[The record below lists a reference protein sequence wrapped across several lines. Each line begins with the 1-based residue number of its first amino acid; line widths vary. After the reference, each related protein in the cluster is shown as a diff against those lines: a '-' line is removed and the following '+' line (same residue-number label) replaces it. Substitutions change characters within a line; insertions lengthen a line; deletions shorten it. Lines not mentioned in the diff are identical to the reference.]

1 MYPLNSRLNLADI
14 SRYRIGVESSL
25 SKANLLESL
34 DMTVLQA
41 FIIYLVR
48 ELHVPELIRSDIR
61 FRFVADMMIKDRMFA
76 R

>member
-61 FRFVADMMIKDRMFA
+61 FRFVADMMIRDRMFA

>member
-48 ELHVPELIRSDIR
+48 ELHAPELIRSDIR
-61 FRFVADMMIKDRMFA
+61 FRFVADMMTKDRMFA

>member
-61 FRFVADMMIKDRMFA
+61 F
-76 R
+76 